1 MKMRNLFIV
10 FFSLVISSA
19 TAQTNTFPPTGNVGI
34 GTTTPQYKLEI
45 NGGLAVNGRN
55 PVNGI
60 NNFVNTIQ
68 INNASNGAIV
78 FNPGLETQQMFGFH
92 ANGSMYWGGQSTYSM
107 ILSNAGHL
115 RVTNSLS
122 IGSTLKAGDKLS
134 VKGKISAQEVQVTTT
149 NWPDYVFEENYSL
162 RPILEI
168 EQFVKS
174 HKHLPEIPPAKQIEA
189 EGIALGEMNKLLL
202 KKVEELTLYII
213 QEKKANAE
221 YLLKLEKRIEMM
233 EERK

>member
-1 MKMRNLFIV
+1 M
-10 FFSLVISSA
+10 
-19 TAQTNTFPPTGNVGI
+19 
-34 GTTTPQYKLEI
+34 
-45 NGGLAVNGRN
+45 
-55 PVNGI
+55 
-60 NNFVNTIQ
+60 
-68 INNASNGAIV
+68 
-78 FNPGLETQQMFGFH
+78 
-92 ANGSMYWGGQSTYSM
+92 
-107 ILSNAGHL
+107 SNAGHL

-149 NWPDYVFEENYSL
+149 NWPDYVFEENYPL

-174 HKHLPEIPPAKQIEA
+174 HKHLPEIPSAKQIEA

-233 EERK
+233 EKRK

>member
-92 ANGSMYWGGQSTYSM
+92 AME
-107 ILSNAGHL
+107 AC
-115 RVTNSLS
+115 
-122 IGSTLKAGDKLS
+122 IG
-134 VKGKISAQEVQVTTT
+134 
-149 NWPDYVFEENYSL
+149 PDN
-162 RPILEI
+162 
-168 EQFVKS
+168 
-174 HKHLPEIPPAKQIEA
+174 
-189 EGIALGEMNKLLL
+189 LLI
-202 KKVEELTLYII
+202 V
-213 QEKKANAE
+213 
-221 YLLKLEKRIEMM
+221 
-233 EERK
+233 